1 MSNTKRTKRT
11 KPRCSIKPG
20 VMILNIRHDDFCPA
34 IRTQRSSD
42 CHPLC
47 KPITVL
53 LQPTDKTEGGKT
65 R

>member
-1 MSNTKRTKRT
+1 MSNTKRTKSRRT
-11 KPRCSIKPG
+11 IKPG

-53 LQPTDKTEGGKT
+53 IHPAHKAEGGKL
-65 R
+65 